1 METRWVCAGLMAAAG
16 ALLIAP
22 LPTRVKRGAWVVLAV
37 AATWN
42 GVALNARPANLV
54 ANNLVHYWLGA
65 KYPVPYADFYRA
77 VQAARDTAQVGMRD
91 LARPKERV
99 RAGKWERRAYYI
111 DLLRAE
117 HVAFDPLQPL
127 DSLAARAHTSGA
139 VHAEA
144 DRILAHDLPARLIA
158 PFRRDVSASVG
169 AMRGRPFV
177 DDYGFNGSP
186 FYVLVRS
193 LDPSL
198 YVPFNARL
206 GWMGLLGEFLCAIA
220 FVWVAGS
227 AIGLGRWE
235 RVASIALLFSS
246 WDFVGYVLPGL
257 VFGGVWI
264 PVAVAAWAMGRRR
277 PVIAGSAIA
286 WAGLL
291 KLFPFVLLLPAVSRL
306 ARARFRP
313 RPDATPAAWAG
324 RLLLACGVAT
334 LVLGGAAELT
344 GHRWAGFFAKITA
357 EFHGVNLL
365 NNVSLGQ
372 TLAALGVSRHSLLLP
387 LLALGVLV
395 LLAAVFFGDRAE
407 DEGDVLARRTLVL
420 ATATGLFLSSW
431 INYYALVPLVMAPW
445 YARERPRLMA
455 LVVASFALAF
465 TLPEFDA
472 RLLRTVPAL
481 HVLKLLPYAFAPVA
495 MLALELHPSVW
506 PSRARRF
513 ALGAAQVLLVLTL
526 LETGR
531 MAAARHFEKDAEWQL
546 AHGDLEGAI
555 ASDRRVLQ
563 LVPGNAAVRAG
574 LAQALALSGRAAEA
588 EGEYANAVAT
598 APDDPILRGDLATLL
613 MAGGRWDEAGAQLDA
628 ARTLSPDDEPTLR
641 SLALVRS
648 QQGRHAA
655 SDSLFAR
662 ARELDPDDAELVAMR
677 AESGAH

>member
-1 METRWVCAGLMAAAG
+1 VETRWVCAAFMAAAA
-16 ALLIAP
+16 ALLMAP
-22 LPTRVKRGAWVVLAV
+22 LSARVKRAAWITLAL

-42 GVALNARPANLV
+42 GFALTARPGNLV

-91 LARPKERV
+91 LAHPKERV
-99 RAGKWERRAYYI
+99 RSGKWERRAYYI

-117 HVAFDPLQPL
+117 HVAFDPLVPL
-127 DSLAARAHTSGA
+127 DSLATRARTSGA
-139 VHAEA
+139 VRAEA
-144 DRILAHDLPARLIA
+144 DRILAGDLPARLIA
-158 PFRRDVSASVG
+158 PFRRDVDASVG

-186 FYVLVRS
+186 FYVLLRS

-198 YVPFNARL
+198 YRPFSARL
-206 GWMGLLGEFLCAIA
+206 GWMGLVGQFLGALA
-220 FVWVAGS
+220 FVWIAGS

-235 RVASIALLFSS
+235 RAASIALLFAS

-277 PVIAGSAIA
+277 PGLAGTAIA

-291 KLFPFVLLLPAVSRL
+291 KLFPFVLVLPAVARL

-313 RPDATPAAWAG
+313 RAGATSAGWAA
-324 RLLLACGVAT
+324 RLLLACFVGT
-334 LVLGGAAELT
+334 LVLGGLAELT
-344 GHRWAGFFAKITA
+344 GHHWAGFFGKIVA
-357 EFHGVNLL
+357 EFHGVKLL
-365 NNVSLGQ
+365 NDVSLDQ
-372 TLAALGVSRHSLLLP
+372 ALAALGVSRHSLLLP

-431 INYYALVPLVMAPW
+431 INYYALVPLVMVPW

-465 TLPEFDA
+465 ALPEFDST
-472 RLLRTVPAL
+472 LLRTVPAL
-481 HVLKLLPYAFAPVA
+481 HLLKLLPYALAPVT
-495 MLALELHPSVW
+495 MLAVELEPAAW
-506 PSRARRF
+506 PGRARRF
-513 ALGAAQVLLVLTL
+513 AVTAAQVLLVLVL

-531 MAAARHFEKDAEWQL
+531 MAAARHFAGDAEWQA
-546 AHGDLEGAI
+546 AHGDLAGAI
-555 ASDRRVLQ
+555 ESGRHALQ
-563 LVPGNAAVRAG
+563 LVPGNAAVRGG
-574 LAQALALSGRAAEA
+574 LAQALALSGRADDAES
-588 EGEYANAVAT
+588 EYASAVAT
-598 APDDPILRGDLATLL
+598 APDDPLLRGDLATLL
-613 MAGGRWDEAGAQLDA
+613 MAAGRWDEAAAQLEA
-628 ARTLSPDDEPTLR
+628 ARTLTPDDEPTLR
-641 SLALVRS
+641 SLAQVRR
-648 QQGRHAA
+648 QQGRRPE

-662 ARELDPDDAELVAMR
+662 ARELDPDDAEVVSLR
-677 AESGAH
+677 AESGGR